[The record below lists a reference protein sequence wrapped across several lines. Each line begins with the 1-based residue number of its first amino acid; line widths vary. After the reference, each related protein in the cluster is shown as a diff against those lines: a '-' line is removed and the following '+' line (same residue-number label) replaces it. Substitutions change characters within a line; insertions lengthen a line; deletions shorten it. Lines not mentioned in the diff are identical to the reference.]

1 MLRYKTTSQV
11 ITYLLFLLLFL
22 TGNVAAQEP
31 VKNSPTEVAV
41 AIDIHQIVEVNQ
53 KKKNFTAVLSI
64 RGLWNDPLLSY
75 EDDSEQTIKTM
86 DVRKF
91 KLLLFEK
98 GSTYPASNIFNQQ
111 GASQPQTDLI
121 TIQPNGDITFLRVAT
136 ITLQAPYFDF
146 KHFPFDSQ
154 TFKVHLD
161 SLLPESV
168 YIFKDPINRS
178 SISNELGEEEWQV
191 TDFSSEIVHDNES
204 TSFPASRLT
213 ISFNA
218 ERHNIYYVLKVFIP
232 LSLIV
237 LVSWFSFFLKDYA
250 KRIDLTSSNLLIFIA
265 FNFTIA
271 NELPKLGYITFL
283 DYLLVSTFII
293 TSLVIL
299 LNVKLKRMDAEG
311 KQEQVLKIDRYVI
324 WIYPFVYFIGIPCIT
339 LLLLLIQ

>member
-1 MLRYKTTSQV
+1 VLSYKTIFQT
-11 ITYLLFLLLFL
+11 IIYLLFLLLFF
-22 TGNVAAQEP
+22 TENVIAQEL
-31 VKNSPTEVAV
+31 VKIPPTEVEV
-41 AIDIHQIVEVNQ
+41 AIDIQQIVEVNQ
-53 KKKNFTAVLSI
+53 KKKNFTAVISI
-64 RGLWNDPLLSY
+64 RGMWNDPILAY
-75 EDDSEQTIKTM
+75 DEESEQAIKIM

-98 GSTYPASNIFNQQ
+98 GSTYPASNVFNQQ
-111 GASQPQTDLI
+111 GRIQPQTELV
-121 TIQPNGDITFLRVAT
+121 TLHPNGDIDFLRVAT
-136 ITLQAPYFDF
+136 ITLQAPHFDF

-154 TFKVHLD
+154 VFKIHLD

-168 YIFKDPINRS
+168 YIFKDSINRS
-178 SISNELGEEEWQV
+178 SISNELGEEEWRV
-191 TDFSSEIVHDNES
+191 TDFSSEIVHDNQS
-204 TSFPASRLT
+204 TNFPASRLT
-213 ISFNA
+213 ISFEA
-218 ERHNIYYVLKVFIP
+218 QRHNIYYVLKVFIP
-232 LSLIV
+232 LALIV

>member
-1 MLRYKTTSQV
+1 MLSYKTIFQT
-11 ITYLLFLLLFL
+11 IIHLLFLLLFF
-22 TGNVAAQEP
+22 TGNVIAQEA

-64 RGLWNDPLLSY
+64 RGMWNDPLLAY
-75 EDDSEQTIKTM
+75 DGENEQTIKTM

-91 KLLLFEK
+91 KILLFEK
-98 GSTYPASNIFNQQ
+98 GSTYPASNVFNQQ
-111 GASQPQTDLI
+111 GGMQAQTDLI
-121 TIQPNGDITFLRVAT
+121 TILPNGDINFLRIAT
-136 ITLQAPYFDF
+136 ITLQAPHFDF

-154 TFKVHLD
+154 TFEIHLD

-168 YIFKDPINRS
+168 YLFKDPINRS
-178 SISNELGEEEWQV
+178 SISNELGEEEWRV

-204 TSFPASRLT
+204 TNFPASRLT
-213 ISFNA
+213 ISFKA
-218 ERHNIYYVLKVFIP
+218 QRHSIYYILKVFIP
-232 LSLIV
+232 LALIV

>member
-1 MLRYKTTSQV
+1 M
-11 ITYLLFLLLFL
+11 
-22 TGNVAAQEP
+22 
-31 VKNSPTEVAV
+31 
-41 AIDIHQIVEVNQ
+41 
-53 KKKNFTAVLSI
+53 
-64 RGLWNDPLLSY
+64 
-75 EDDSEQTIKTM
+75 
-86 DVRKF
+86 
-91 KLLLFEK
+91 
-98 GSTYPASNIFNQQ
+98 
-111 GASQPQTDLI
+111 
-121 TIQPNGDITFLRVAT
+121 RVAT
-136 ITLQAPYFDF
+136 ITLQAPHFNF

-154 TFKVHLD
+154 TFKIHLD

-168 YIFKDPINRS
+168 YLFKDPINRS
-178 SISNELGEEEWQV
+178 SISNELGEEEWRV
-191 TDFSSEIVHDNES
+191 TDFSSEIVHDNAS

-213 ISFNA
+213 VSFKA
-218 ERHNIYYVLKVFIP
+218 KRHSIYYILKVFIP
-232 LSLIV
+232 LALIV

-311 KQEQVLKIDRYVI
+311 RQEQVQKIDRYVI

>member
-1 MLRYKTTSQV
+1 MKKILTTSKN
-11 ITYLLFLLLFL
+11 IIYTLFLLFF
-22 TGNVAAQEP
+22 TGNLLAQD
-31 VKNSPTEVAV
+31 SPTEVAV

-53 KKKNFTAVLSI
+53 KKKNFTAVLSV
-64 RGLWNDPLLSY
+64 RGMWNDALLAY
-75 EDDSEQTIKTM
+75 EGDGEQDIKTM
-86 DVRKF
+86 GIHKF
-91 KLLLFEK
+91 KLLLFDK
-98 GSTYPASNIFNQQ
+98 GSTYPAANVFNQQ
-111 GASQPQTDLI
+111 GGLQAQTDLI
-121 TIQPNGDITFLRVAT
+121 TIRPNGDVNLLRVAT
-136 ITLQAPYFDF
+136 ITLQAPHFNF

-154 TFKVHLD
+154 TFKIHLD

-168 YIFKDPINRS
+168 YLFKHSINRS
-178 SISNELGEEEWQV
+178 SISKELGEEEWRI
-191 TDFSSEIVHDNES
+191 TDFSSEIVHDNQS
-204 TSFPASRLT
+204 TNFPASRLT
-213 ISFNA
+213 ISFEA
-218 ERHNIYYVLKVFIP
+218 KRHSIYYILKVFIP
-232 LSLIV
+232 LALIV

-311 KQEQVLKIDRYVI
+311 RQEQVQKIDRYVI

>member
-1 MLRYKTTSQV
+1 MLRYKTISQV

-22 TGNVAAQEP
+22 TGNVVAQEP

-64 RGLWNDPLLSY
+64 RATWNDPILAY
-75 EDDSEQTIKTM
+75 DGDNERDIKTM

-91 KLLLFEK
+91 KQLLFEK
-98 GSTYPASNIFNQQ
+98 ASTYPAANIFNQQ
-111 GASQPQTDLI
+111 GGSQPQTDLI
-121 TIQPNGDITFLRVAT
+121 TILPNGDINFLRVT
-136 ITLQAPYFDF
+136 TVTLQAPHFDF

-154 TFKVHLD
+154 IFEIHLD

-168 YIFKDPINRS
+168 YIYKDPINRS
-178 SISNELGEEEWQV
+178 SISNELGEEEWRV

-213 ISFNA
+213 ISFKA
-218 ERHNIYYVLKVFIP
+218 QRHNIYYILKVFIP
-232 LSLIV
+232 LALIV
-237 LVSWFSFFLKDYA
+237 LVSWFSFFLKDYG

-324 WIYPFVYFIGIPCIT
+324 WIYPFIYFIGIPCIT